1 MIMILKPI
9 KMKKSI
15 LFLLLVFTIANL
27 ITVAQNNKPA
37 IKLKRA
43 DSFFG
48 VHFDLHASENITDAG
63 KNLTAEMIDT
73 FLLKVRPDF
82 IQIDCKGHPG
92 ISSYPTKAGFHVKGF
107 EKDPLKL
114 FRERTEANNVALY
127 MHFSGVWDGKVV
139 TEHPDWAIVL
149 ANGERSKQKTS
160 FFSPYLDTYMIP
172 QLKELSDY
180 RVDGAWIDGEC
191 WAVEPDYGEASLA
204 RFTKETGIT
213 DIPRK
218 QSDKYFPEFIEYNRM
233 LFREHLNKYVNAI
246 HKYNPAFQITS
257 NWSYSSMM
265 PEKVTIDVD
274 YLSGDVTPQN
284 GVYRSA
290 FEARCLAPQG
300 KPWDLMAWGFS
311 WDGGKMPM
319 SIKSA
324 IQLKQEAAQIMAMG
338 GGVQFYFQQNRDLS
352 IKPWLATMLS
362 EIGTFCRERQPY
374 CQKAVAIPQIALLYP
389 TAYYQ
394 RSAPRPYSYPL
405 SKLEGALNLILD
417 GQHSVEILMEHNLTG
432 KMDKYPLIIIPE
444 CDYLEPV
451 FVEELKKYVSS
462 GGHLLIMGT
471 ETAKIFKNELGIKS
485 LKVINETAT
494 FLATGNKIGSIRS
507 VIDSVEV
514 NPGVKVLSTFYSGS
528 DFRLKG
534 KMIAS
539 TENSIGKG
547 KVAGV
552 YFNAGSD
559 YLNYKSPVLR
569 DYLSNLI
576 NDLYPNQ
583 LVKVSGSNLVHV
595 TVNKLNNR
603 LYVNL
608 VNIAGEH
615 TNQKAIGYDEIP
627 TLKDLTVSINTGQKP
642 AKIVLQPDGRELK
655 SDFKNGVSTV
665 LVSELKIHSILEV
678 VQ

>member
-1 MIMILKPI
+1 
-9 KMKKSI
+9 MKKSI
-15 LFLLLVFTIANL
+15 LFFLSICTFANL
-27 ITVAQNNKPA
+27 IILGQSEKPA
-37 IKLKRA
+37 VKLKRA

-48 VHFDLHASENITDAG
+48 VHFDLHASEDITDAG
-63 KNLTAEMIDT
+63 KTLTAGMIDT
-73 FLLKVRPDF
+73 FLMKVRPDF

-92 ISSYPTKAGFHVKGF
+92 ISSYPTKVGFHVKGF

-139 TEHPDWAIVL
+139 KEHPDWAIVM

-180 RVDGAWIDGEC
+180 KVDGAWIDGEC
-191 WAVEPDYGEASLA
+191 WAVEPDYSDASLA
-204 RFTKETGIT
+204 RFTQETGIT
-213 DIPRK
+213 EIPRK
-218 QSDKYFPEFIEYNRM
+218 QSDKYYPAFMEYTRR

-311 WDGGKMPM
+311 WNGGKMPM
-319 SIKSA
+319 NVKSSV
-324 IQLKQEAAQIMAMG
+324 QLEQEAAQIMAMG

-374 CQKAVAIPQIALLYP
+374 CQKAMAIPQIALLYP
-389 TAYYQ
+389 TVSYQ
-394 RSAPRPYSYPL
+394 RSASRPYSNPL
-405 SKLEGALNLILD
+405 GKLEGALNLVLD
-417 GQHSVEILMEHNLTG
+417 GQHTVEILMEHHLTG
-432 KMDKYPLIIIPE
+432 KMDQYPLIIIPE
-444 CDYLEPV
+444 CDYLEPS
-451 FVEELKKYVSS
+451 FIEELKKYVSS

-471 ETAKIFKNELGIKS
+471 ETTKLFKNELGIKS
-485 LKVINETAT
+485 LKTLNETET
-494 FLATGNKIGSIRS
+494 FFATGNKIGAIRS
-507 VIDSVEV
+507 ALDSVEI
-514 NPGVKVLSTFYSGS
+514 NPGVKVLSTYYNGS
-528 DFRLKG
+528 DFRSKG
-534 KMIAS
+534 NMIAS
-539 TENSIGKG
+539 SLNNVGKG
-547 KVAGV
+547 TVAGV

-559 YLNYKSPVLR
+559 YLEYKSPVLR
-569 DYLSNLI
+569 DYISSLI
-576 NDLYPNQ
+576 NDLFPDP
-583 LVKVSGSNLVHV
+583 LVRVAGSHLVHV
-595 TVNKLNNR
+595 TLNKLNNKM
-603 LYVNL
+603 YVNL

-615 TNQKAIGYDEIP
+615 TNQNAIGYDEIP
-627 TLKDLTVSINTGQKP
+627 ALKDLTISIKTDKKP
-642 AKIVLQPDGRELK
+642 ARLLLQPEGIELIV
-655 SDFKNGVSTV
+655 DFQKGVSTV
-665 LVSELKIHSILEV
+665 VVPELKIHSILEV
-678 VQ
+678 IL

>member
-1 MIMILKPI
+1 
-9 KMKKSI
+9 MKKSI
-15 LFLLLVFTIANL
+15 LFFLSICTFANL
-27 ITVAQNNKPA
+27 IILGQSEKPA
-37 IKLKRA
+37 VKLKRA

-48 VHFDLHASENITDAG
+48 VHFDLHASEDITDAG
-63 KNLTAEMIDT
+63 KTLTAGMIDT
-73 FLLKVRPDF
+73 FLMKVRPDF

-92 ISSYPTKAGFHVKGF
+92 ISSYPTKVGFHVKGF

-139 TEHPDWAIVL
+139 KEHPDWAIVM

-180 RVDGAWIDGEC
+180 KVDGAWIDGEC
-191 WAVEPDYGEASLA
+191 WAVEPDYCDASLA
-204 RFTKETGIT
+204 RFTQETGIT
-213 DIPRK
+213 EIPRK
-218 QSDKYFPEFIEYNRM
+218 QSDKYYHEFMEYTRR

-311 WDGGKMPM
+311 WNGGKMPM
-319 SIKSA
+319 NVKSSV
-324 IQLKQEAAQIMAMG
+324 QLEQEAAQIMAMG

-374 CQKAVAIPQIALLYP
+374 CQKAMAIPQIALLYP
-389 TAYYQ
+389 TVSYQ
-394 RSAPRPYSYPL
+394 RSASRPYSNPL
-405 SKLEGALNLILD
+405 GKLEGALNLVLD
-417 GQHSVEILMEHNLTG
+417 GQHTVEILMEHHLTG
-432 KMDKYPLIIIPE
+432 KMDQYPLIIIPE
-444 CDYLEPV
+444 CDYLEPS
-451 FVEELKKYVSS
+451 FIEELKKYVSS

-485 LKVINETAT
+485 LKTLNETET
-494 FLATGNKIGSIRS
+494 FFATGNKIGAIRS
-507 VIDSVEV
+507 ALDSVEI
-514 NPGVKVLSTFYSGS
+514 NPGVKVLSTYYNGS
-528 DFRLKG
+528 DFRSKG
-534 KMIAS
+534 NMIALS
-539 TENSIGKG
+539 LNNVGKG
-547 KVAGV
+547 TVAGV
-552 YFNAGSD
+552 YFNAGSE
-559 YLNYKSPVLR
+559 YLDYKSPVLR
-569 DYLSNLI
+569 DYINSLI
-576 NDLYPNQ
+576 NDLFPDP
-583 LVKVSGSNLVHV
+583 LVRVTGSHLVHV
-595 TVNKLNNR
+595 TVNKLNNKM
-603 LYVNL
+603 YVNL

-615 TNQKAIGYDEIP
+615 TNQNAIGYDEIP
-627 TLKDLTVSINTGQKP
+627 SLKDLTVSINTVEKP
-642 AKIVLQPDGRELK
+642 AKIIMQPEGLELNV
-655 SDFKNGVSTV
+655 DFQNGVSTV
-665 LVSELKIHSILEV
+665 VVPELKIHSILEV
-678 VQ
+678 IL